1 MAIAGQW
8 YLPQVACRGFLV
20 ASLIELTCETTLP
33 YAQMLFGVVAAPCNP
48 SPLSRTPQL
57 SASYVQG

>member
-8 YLPQVACRGFLV
+8 YLPQVACRVFLV
-20 ASLIELTCETTLP
+20 VSLIELTCETTLP
-33 YAQMLFGVVAAPCNP
+33 SAQTLFGGVAAPCNP

-57 SASYVQG
+57 SANTVRG

>member
-8 YLPQVACRGFLV
+8 YLPQVACRAFLV
-20 ASLIELTCETTLP
+20 APLIELTCETTLP

-48 SPLSRTPQL
+48 LPLSRTPQL
-57 SASYVQG
+57 SGNTVRG